1 MARRLA
7 RSNPS
12 ELFLAVGLA
21 LVLAWLAKLVLV
33 TIMVSAIFAFILAP
47 FVSLLCRARLP
58 EPVGAFI
65 AVTLS
70 LGLVVGLGFMFS
82 SRIADF
88 ADDLPRYA
96 RHVRASLAP
105 IQAQREKLE
114 KTTEAVLPPTGGS
127 TQREPLVVQNDG
139 DKRTAL
145 VESLSSATEVLV
157 AISFVPFLVYFML
170 SWQGHLK
177 RAAVG
182 LFPTD
187 KQGHAEAALGE
198 IADRMRAFVGGNF
211 FIGLVL
217 SAVSSIAFFGLG
229 LPNFYFI
236 GPISGF
242 LSIVPYLGV
251 VFAVFPPLV
260 AGVEQMTVARAT
272 AIIVTVL
279 LLHLIALNVLYPKLI
294 GRRLS
299 LNPLTVTVALL
310 FWGWFWGAMG
320 LILAVPIMGALK
332 AICDHVNP
340 LKAWGQ
346 LLGE

>member
-1 MARRLA
+1 MARRFS
-7 RSNPS
+7 RSTPS
-12 ELFLAVGLA
+12 QFFIAVSLG
-21 LVLAWLAKLVLV
+21 LVLAWFGKLVLV
-33 TIMVSAIFAFILAP
+33 TLLVSAILAFILEP
-47 FVSLLCRARLP
+47 FVALLCRARIP
-58 EPVGAFI
+58 EPVGAFV
-65 AVTLS
+65 AVALS
-70 LGLVVGLGFMFS
+70 LGLLVGMGFMFS
-82 SRIADF
+82 GRIADF

-114 KTTEAVLPPTGGS
+114 QTTNAVLPPTGAT
-127 TQREPLVVQNDG
+127 TQRPMVVQNDG
-139 DKRTAL
+139 DKRAAL

-157 AISFVPFLVYFML
+157 AVSFVPFLVYFML
-170 SWQGHLK
+170 SWQEHLK

-182 LFPTD
+182 IFPADT
-187 KQGHAEAALGE
+187 QAHAEAALGE
-198 IADRMRAFVGGNF
+198 IADRMRAFVAGNF

-217 SAVSSIAFFGLG
+217 SVLSSVAFFALA

-251 VFAVFPPLV
+251 VLAILPPLV
-260 AGVEQMTVARAT
+260 AGVEEMNVARAT
-272 AIIVTVL
+272 GIIAIVL
-279 LLHLIALNVLYPKLI
+279 VLHLVALNVLYPKLI

-332 AICDHVNP
+332 ALCDHVGP
-340 LKAWGQ
+340 LKPWGR

>member
-1 MARRLA
+1 VSL
-7 RSNPS
+7 
-12 ELFLAVGLA
+12 G
-21 LVLAWLAKLVLV
+21 LVLAWFGKLPLV
-33 TIMVSAIFAFILAP
+33 TLLVSAILAFILAP
-47 FVSLLCRARLP
+47 FVALLCRIRVP

-65 AVTLS
+65 AVVLS
-70 LGLVVGLGFMFS
+70 LGLVIGMGYMFS
-82 SRIADF
+82 SRIAAF

-105 IQAQREKLE
+105 LQAQREKLE

-127 TQREPLVVQNDG
+127 TQKEPLVVQNDG

-145 VESLSSATEVLV
+145 VESLSDATEVVV

-170 SWQGHLK
+170 SWQQHLK

-182 LFPTD
+182 IFPADT
-187 KQGHAEAALGE
+187 QAHTEAALGE
-198 IADRMRAFVGGNF
+198 IAERMRAFVGGNF

-217 SAVSSIAFFGLG
+217 SVLSSVAFYGLG

-251 VFAVFPPLV
+251 VFAIVPPLV

-279 LLHLIALNVLYPKLI
+279 LLHLVALNVLYPKLI

-332 AICDHVNP
+332 ALCDHVGP
-340 LKAWGQ
+340 LKAWGR
-346 LLGE
+346 LLGESES